1 MFPAWGSAE
10 GPLVSHAVL
19 QSLLGKSL
27 QLGDGFMEVWVRW
40 LAVWLTSILS
50 VSRTVLLWFG
60 PQDTTQTIPQPCK
73 SRRGLGGLE
82 RGGGG
87 VQVLMALLLGGLG
100 WPGSP
105 SFLSAFW
112 GQAGDRWGGG
122 STGREQAGTTSVF
135 SSQGLLLLQLSGH
148 RLPAA
153 ATTGQSQQD
162 PHCGL
167 GRSRLLAPAGPRA
180 LWREP

>member
-19 QSLLGKSL
+19 PSLLGKSL
-27 QLGDGFMEVWVRW
+27 WLGDGFMEVWVRR

-60 PQDTTQTIPQPCK
+60 PLDTTQTIPQPCK
-73 SRRGLGGLE
+73 SRGGLGGLE
-82 RGGGG
+82 QGGRSSWPSCW
-87 VQVLMALLLGGLG
+87 GGLG

-105 SFLSAFW
+105 SFLSALW
-112 GQAGDRWGGG
+112 GRAGDRWGGG
-122 STGREQAGTTSVF
+122 GTGREQAGTTSVF
-135 SSQGLLLLQLSGH
+135 SFQGLLLLQLSGR

-153 ATTGQSQQD
+153 ATARQSQQD

-180 LWREP
+180 LWGEP